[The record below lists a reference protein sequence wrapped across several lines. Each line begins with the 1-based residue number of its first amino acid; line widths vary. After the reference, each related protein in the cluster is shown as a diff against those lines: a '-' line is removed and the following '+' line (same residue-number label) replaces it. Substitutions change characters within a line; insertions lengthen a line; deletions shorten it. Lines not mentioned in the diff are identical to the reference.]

1 MIWVK
6 CGAFNLFDINRQ
18 IDGRVDITLIGLID
32 KVYKTV
38 GKFLTVRSRMN
49 VWCEC
54 EYGVHANVA
63 NCVLIVF

>member
-1 MIWVK
+1 
-6 CGAFNLFDINRQ
+6 
-18 IDGRVDITLIGLID
+18 VDITLIGLID